1 MASFLHAFC
10 LLSIWHLVSAQSA
23 ADTTMLTAVPS
34 DSLTAVPSAVASVY
48 VDSTMSDLGI
58 LQLVTPTTH
67 ANQVAA
73 TAVRTL
79 FPAFLSSSIFSRWP
93 LLKIDKLYD
102 DVASF
107 YTSYTQIDPFDL
119 NSALI
124 IAIQSQPL
132 NAQPTLVADQ
142 ERLIP
147 LLIEEPTSLLVN
159 PTAFLSRL
167 HNSVSAFPPAF
178 SSSLLSQA
186 TGLLLGF
193 ESIVSQ
199 NILSKT
205 PTSGPITPGMS
216 ISVGPAVTSAS
227 SPGGSKPGATKA
239 SVQATE
245 TGKGTVASTAT
256 SQAKGVPLATGS
268 PLLMVNAALAAVG
281 VLGAALLWWWWWRDR
296 TSTC

>member
-73 TAVRTL
+73 TA
-79 FPAFLSSSIFSRWP
+79 
-93 LLKIDKLYD
+93 IDKLYD

-281 VLGAALLWWWWWRDR
+281 VLGAALL
-296 TSTC
+296 